1 MDRKV
6 SIRLKED
13 EMIMIEKNAKIDNLC
28 ISEYIRK
35 KVLTDNQLTCDSTI
49 SKKNTNNKNLISN
62 LLFIQN
68 HLDEIK
74 RYSKGINYD
83 AIENAMEDMFHELL

>member
-1 MDRKV
+1 MDKKI
-6 SIRLKED
+6 SIRFKENEILEID
-13 EMIMIEKNAKIDNLC
+13 KNAKIENLC
-28 ISEYIRK
+28 VSEYIRK
-35 KVLTDNQLTCDSTI
+35 KVLTGNQIICGSPI
-49 SKKNTNNKNLISN
+49 SKKNTNNKKLLSN

-74 RYSKGINYD
+74 RYSKRINYE